1 MFEKVVLVT
10 RKTRMEGL
18 LARHSTMMQ
27 AQFVIASAGGDFT
40 DYEEEYEEYGEA
52 LKAIRRS
59 LPSELKLQV
68 LDRDFLPNYIVAPTD
83 LILTLGQDGLVANT
97 AKYVK
102 GQPIVAVNPEP
113 ERFDGVLLPFRV
125 SDVGDVVRRAVAGGL
140 GLKEVTL
147 AEAKLADGQ
156 RLLAFNDLFIGASTH
171 VSARYQ
177 VRVYG
182 RTENQSSSGIIV
194 STGAGSTGW
203 LRSVFQM
210 ASGLSNFTGR
220 PDVPWSRMAWD
231 EQRLI
236 FIVREPFVSRT
247 SGADLAAGQITP
259 DQTLVVESRMPS
271 EGVIFSDGVEADRLE
286 FNSGAIATI
295 GIAPEKARLAVA

>member
-102 GQPIVAVNPEP
+102 GQPIVAVNPDP
-113 ERFDGVLLPFRV
+113 DRFDGVLLPFQVR
-125 SDVGDVVRRAVAGGL
+125 DVGDVVRRAIAGAL
-140 GLKEVTL
+140 TLTSVTL
-147 AEAKLADGQ
+147 AEARLADGQ
-156 RLLAFNDLFIGASTH
+156 RLLAFNDLFIGASSH

-177 VRVYG
+177 VRIGG

-203 LRSVFQM
+203 LSSVFQM
-210 ASGLSNFTGR
+210 ASGVSRFTGHPELER
-220 PDVPWSRMAWD
+220 VRMSWN
-231 EQRLI
+231 EERLI
-236 FIVREPFVSRT
+236 FVVREPFVSKT
-247 SGADLAAGQITP
+247 SHAAIVADEITAGRSLI
-259 DQTLVVESRMPS
+259 VESRMPS

-286 FNSGAIATI
+286 FNSGAVATV
-295 GIAPEKARLAVA
+295 GIAPEKARLAVV